1 MCIAADDPVL
11 RFFTTKHIISYL
23 HEKEKLQKL

>member
-11 RFFTTKHIISYL
+11 LFLQQHIISYL